1 MKKKFLCSLVLV
13 LSLALS
19 ADAEIIG
26 TLNRSNANI
35 PESAEVNDVMLT
47 QGYKDE
53 LLASVFDKN
62 FKAEGTS
69 MKFYDSL
76 MLMQLALNKG
86 DIEVFSA
93 PEFVGEYLL
102 RSNPEY
108 IMRGFM
114 MGRNPIALAFGF
126 LEEKK
131 ELCEKFSK
139 AIEAMENEGKI
150 GLLARDFIT
159 GPKAANPET
168 VKFEKFDD
176 AEIINVAVTGDMPPL
191 DYVGADGQPAGFNT
205 AILAEIGRRLH
216 VNIKTITV
224 ETGARPA
231 ALKSGRADAVFWL
244 QLFSGYEDFTKQP
257 DIPEGVIVSTPYF
270 GWNKS
275 VLIGLPKK

>member
-13 LSLALS
+13 LLFALS

-35 PESAEVNDVMLT
+35 PEDAEVSHLIVNE
-47 QGYKDE
+47 YKNE

-62 FKAEGTS
+62 FNIKGTS
-69 MKFYDSL
+69 IKFYDSL
-76 MLMQLALNKG
+76 TLMQLALNKG

-93 PEFVGEYLL
+93 PVFVGEYLL

-108 IMRGFM
+108 IMRGFV
-114 MGRNPIALAFGF
+114 MGKNPIALAFGF

-131 ELCEKFSK
+131 ELRDKFSK
-139 AIEAMENEGKI
+139 MLEEMETEGKI

-159 GPKAANPET
+159 GPKAANPEAVT
-168 VKFEKFDD
+168 FEKFDG
-176 AEIINVAVTGDMPPL
+176 AETINVAVTGDMPPL

-205 AILAEIGRRLH
+205 AMLAEIGRRLH
-216 VNIKTITV
+216 ININTITV
-224 ETGARPA
+224 ETASRPA
-231 ALKSGRADAVFWL
+231 ALKSGRADAVFWI
-244 QLFSGYEDFTKQP
+244 QLFSGYEDFSKQP
-257 DIPEGVIVSTPYF
+257 DIPEGVIVSTPYY
-270 GWNKS
+270 GWNKA